1 MKSRRKTT
9 SKQELIYNYIHFEEQ
24 WQTPRNKS
32 SIETFFTF
40 IFKSNN
46 CKSTVHANQWRR
58 HLIGDQSVIGAT
70 NLPRLIKNGCKYETQ
85 KIAASPSSH
94 QAVSHC
100 SVTLLKKVTVVSS
113 KQTLA
118 QILSGSACFPSE
130 MFTGCSFSLCRT
142 FDVYSYVRSTFRCL
156 TSRFL

>member
-1 MKSRRKTT
+1 MRNNNRPPETKVVLK
-9 SKQELIYNYIHFEEQ
+9 HFLL
-24 WQTPRNKS
+24 S
-32 SIETFFTF
+32 SSSQIT
-40 IFKSNN
+40 
-46 CKSTVHANQWRR
+46 ANQLFMQISGDAILLVINLLLVPLICRDLLKMAVNTR
-58 HLIGDQSVIGAT
+58 H
-70 NLPRLIKNGCKYETQ
+70 R
-85 KIAASPSSH
+85 KIAAPPSSH

-130 MFTGCSFSLCRT
+130 MFTGCSFLLCRT
-142 FDVYSYVRSTFRCL
+142 FDVYSYVLSTFRCL